1 MKSNHRTLAGLLL
14 LTLAGTACNALTGA
28 DDLSIGDPEAKK
40 SGGGDDDDDDD
51 GNDDGGGGASTSDT
65 TSQGA
70 GTPAGSTTSTTGAGQ
85 GPEQLV
91 DVQGVSIR
99 DVSFYQG
106 VKAQLVTNGTLR
118 NPSVYLVAGRDAL
131 VRVFPDV
138 SGYDGYPTVVRLLI
152 EGQAPLEK
160 DTSLRDGTEGDLGSS
175 VNFDVPGSMI
185 APGARFRVEIKR
197 RQVDPA
203 PANPA
208 ASYPSDGSYAPT
220 GAETTGSLRITIV
233 PIAYDADGSGRTP
246 NTSAAQIAEYEAL
259 FRSIYPTSNLQLTV
273 GPTVGWEGDVTAD
286 GTGWGELLDA
296 FAQYRS
302 QDGAAFDEYYY
313 GIFNPAGS
321 AQGFC
326 GGGCVAGLGFVGGA
340 GDDYSR
346 AAIGLGFGGELSTG
360 TAAHEVGHNHGRDH
374 APCGTSGD
382 GNFPHAGAKIG
393 EWGYDMVG
401 RAMKNPEYYVD
412 LMSYCAPAWVSD
424 YNYNAFFNRIQ
435 AVNGMSFVVPEEAR
449 FLTYERVAVRPDGVT
464 WLEPTTIERPPI
476 GERRTLRVAGDD
488 GDEAEV
494 EAAYFRYD
502 HLDGGLYVFPQGQR
516 PPTVVELATG
526 AAPWVVTR

>member
-1 MKSNHRTLAGLLL
+1 MIHHRTLAGLLL
-14 LTLAGTACNALTGA
+14 LLLAGTACNALTGA

-40 SGGGDDDDDDD
+40 KSGGGDDDDD
-51 GNDDGGGGASTSDT
+51 GNDDGGGGASSGSDT

-70 GTPAGSTTSTTGAGQ
+70 GTPTGSTTSTTGAGQ
-85 GPEQLV
+85 GQEQLV

-106 VKAQLVTNGTLR
+106 VKAQLVQNGSPR

-131 VRVFPDV
+131 VRVFPDI

-160 DTSLRDGTEGDLGSS
+160 DASLRNGTENDLGSS

-197 RQVDPA
+197 RQYEA
-203 PANPA
+203 GAANPA
-208 ASYPSDGSYAPT
+208 ASYPADGSYAPMF
-220 GAETTGSLRITIV
+220 AEATGSLRITIV

-246 NTSAAQIAEYEAL
+246 DTSAAQIAAYESL
-259 FRSIYPTSNLQLTV
+259 FQAIYPTSNLQLTV
-273 GPTVGWEGDVTAD
+273 GATVGWPEAVSAN

-296 FAQYRS
+296 FASYRS
-302 QDGAAFDEYYY
+302 QDGAGFDEYYY
-313 GIFNPAGS
+313 GIFNPASS
-321 AQGFC
+321 AQAYC
-326 GGGCVAGLGFVGGA
+326 GGGCVAGLGYVGAA
-340 GDDYSR
+340 GDDYVR
-346 AAIGLGFGGELSTG
+346 AAIGLGFGGDLSTG

-382 GNFPHAGAKIG
+382 TNFPHSGAKIG

-401 RAMKNPEYYVD
+401 RTMKNPEYYVD
-412 LMSYCAPAWVSD
+412 LMSYCSPAWVSD

-435 AVNGMSFVVPEEAR
+435 AVNGMNVVTPDEAR

-464 WLEPTTIERPPI
+464 WLEPATIERPPI
-476 GERRTLRVAGDD
+476 GERRTLRVASDD
-488 GDEAEV
+488 GAEDEV

-502 HLDGGLYVFPQGQR
+502 HLEGGLYVFPQGQR
-516 PPTVVELATG
+516 PPALVEMASGDT
-526 AAPWVVTR
+526 PWVATR